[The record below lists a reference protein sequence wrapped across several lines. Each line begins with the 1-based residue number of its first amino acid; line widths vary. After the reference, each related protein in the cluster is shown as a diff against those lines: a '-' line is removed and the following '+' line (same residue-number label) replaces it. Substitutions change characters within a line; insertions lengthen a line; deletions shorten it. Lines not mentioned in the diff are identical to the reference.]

1 MTRYI
6 VTYDLSKPGQNYE
19 ALKKRITA
27 YKSHVYVMQ
36 STWGISNNA
45 SAEQIWDYLNEA
57 LDSNDKLLVAP
68 WGTPSAWVGLP
79 KSVSDWI
86 KEHA

>member
-27 YKSHVYVMQ
+27 YRSNVYVMQ
-36 STWGISNNA
+36 STWCISTNGTA
-45 SAEQIWDYLNEA
+45 KQIREYLEVA
-57 LDSNDKLLVAP
+57 LDSNDKLLVGPLAS
-68 WGTPSAWVGLP
+68 PSSWWGLP
-79 KSVSDWI
+79 DSVTKWL